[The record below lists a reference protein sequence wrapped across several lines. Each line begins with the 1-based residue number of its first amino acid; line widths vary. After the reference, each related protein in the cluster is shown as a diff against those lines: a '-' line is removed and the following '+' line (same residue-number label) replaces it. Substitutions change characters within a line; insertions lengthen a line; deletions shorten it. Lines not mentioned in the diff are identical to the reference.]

1 VVVKLKELEGSA
13 FTVEA
18 KALAEPIP
26 AGGSATIKV
35 AFQPLAEGEVQNEV
49 QVWLKG
55 ETMAETLI
63 PVLGSGHVPSESGG
77 CASGGT
83 GVGSAGLLAL
93 LMLVGLGSRRR
104 RRASAR
110 S

>member
-1 VVVKLKELEGSA
+1 MVVKLKELEGSP
-13 FTVEA
+13 FTLET

-26 AGGSATIKV
+26 AGGSASIKV
-35 AFQPLAEGEVQNEV
+35 GFQPLAEGEVQNEV
-49 QVWLKG
+49 RVWLQG
-55 ETMAETLI
+55 DTAAETLI

-93 LMLVGLGSRRR
+93 LMLVGRGSRRR
-104 RRASAR
+104 RSK
-110 S
+110 